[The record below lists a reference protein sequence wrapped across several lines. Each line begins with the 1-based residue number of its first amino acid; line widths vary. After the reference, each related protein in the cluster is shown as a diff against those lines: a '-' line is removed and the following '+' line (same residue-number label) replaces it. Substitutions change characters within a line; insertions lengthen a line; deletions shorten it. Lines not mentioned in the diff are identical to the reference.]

1 MQLNLISLSIS
12 INTKIL
18 NLKKGEKMNSKISKR
33 TNKLVK
39 SVLASLLVSSNFL
52 NLVAQNAK
60 CMDNNNIIIQNQ
72 QDEIK
77 YVRCIDDKFILDMLK
92 DYAYYKKN
100 ADHTQ
105 SKYIGYDFIN
115 VKFEED
121 LEYLNN
127 NVFNK
132 QLTCNFPMLGCK
144 IAGEHKFCIEAFNSY
159 AVVHVI
165 KTFFEKHEPIRLAF
179 NKLYNEKAPNMKFFV
194 KEFSDVGN
202 LISSGWSR
210 HKPGESITL
219 EVLWDYCKKNGNY
232 VGFEKYS
239 SWLNNRLMPNLT
251 GLYGQNITL
260 AYELYNGLSS
270 ETRYKIVDML
280 NRRELNPAELYG
292 MLYIIY
298 NTLHELTHCT
308 IFCLRHYNSDNT
320 LNFEFQNC
328 FCDNNFSK
336 LIKKFKDS
344 GINGNRLLDIWYI
357 TDCLEN
363 LKRDMNDNK
372 KFDVNKRIAK
382 FHGFTDRSTANHCEF
397 MAELGALG
405 NMPNCHDFINPKNFV
420 ELLDFYA
427 EFALKTYK

>member
-1 MQLNLISLSIS
+1 
-12 INTKIL
+12 
-18 NLKKGEKMNSKISKR
+18 MNSKISKR

-100 ADHTQ
+100 ADYERKIYDGYRFIDTKFKKDF
-105 SKYIGYDFIN
+105 KYL
-115 VKFEED
+115 ED
-121 LEYLNN
+121 
-127 NVFNK
+127 NVFNEN
-132 QLTCNFPMLGCK
+132 LSHYFGGVGCVFSD
-144 IAGEHKFCIEAFNSY
+144 EWEYCIETFNSY

-179 NKLYNEKAPNMKFFV
+179 NKLYNKKVPKMKFIV

-202 LISSGWSR
+202 LISAGWSR

-219 EVLWDYCKKNGNY
+219 EVFWDDCKKNGNY

-239 SWLNNRLMPNLT
+239 SGLNNRLMPNLT

-270 ETRYKIVDML
+270 ETRYKIVGML
-280 NRRELNPAELYG
+280 NRRELNPAELFG

-308 IFCLRHYNSDNT
+308 MFCLRYYNSDNT
-320 LNFEFQNC
+320 LNFEFENC
-328 FCDNNFSK
+328 FRDNNFSK
-336 LIKKFKDS
+336 LIEKCNKLTGIKSIASSLKALKENMNS
-344 GINGNRLLDIWYI
+344 G
-357 TDCLEN
+357 TS
-363 LKRDMNDNK
+363 
-372 KFDVNKRIAK
+372 FDAGIAMH
-382 FHGFTDRSTANHCEF
+382 HGFTDRSTANHCEF

-405 NMPNCHDFINPKNFV
+405 NMPNCHDFINPKGFV

-427 EFALKTYK
+427 EFALKTYE